1 MTTPS
6 HSQNSPESSLARP
19 VWPRA
24 LPAAFVQI
32 SALVL
37 ALLLGFAIGVTFQ
50 SDHDARA
57 LADGGL
63 ASRSPAPQPAL
74 APAAPP
80 APAPENAAPGLAAA
94 PQATSAPTSREPL
107 APSRAAEP
115 LAPAPMATP
124 EARTRN
130 PLSCPTPMF
139 IATRRMAS
147 SPTTPSLENSRLS
160 PPPGPRRFPS
170 ARRMAAAIAS
180 SISRLPGLGELALE
194 RGHVRSGGRRRGRCS
209 GRRRRRGRRSSRY
222 GQRWTHSFKTSLPN
236 CVPWKRSLR
245 LGRYFATHGLQGAW

>member
-1 MTTPS
+1 MAAR
-6 HSQNSPESSLARP
+6 LAP
-19 VWPRA
+19 
-24 LPAAFVQI
+24 AFVQI

-50 SDHDARA
+50 SDYDARA

-74 APAAPP
+74 APAAPA

-94 PQATSAPTSREPL
+94 PQATLAPTSREPL

-115 LAPAPMATP
+115 RPRRWRP

-130 PLSCPTPMF
+130 PPSCPTPMF

-147 SPTTPSLENSRLS
+147 SPTTPSLQNSRLS

-180 SISRLPGLGELALE
+180 SISRLPGSA
-194 RGHVRSGGRRRGRCS
+194 SPS
-209 GRRRRRGRRSSRY
+209 RGRRPASSALHARTRRR
-222 GQRWTHSFKTSLPN
+222 QRLTQRPGAMSGGP
-236 CVPWKRSLR
+236 CLR
-245 LGRYFATHGLQGAW
+245 AASGEPQFALRGPTPILTG

>member
-1 MTTPS
+1 M
-6 HSQNSPESSLARP
+6 
-19 VWPRA
+19 WPRA

-94 PQATSAPTSREPL
+94 PQATLAPTSREPL

-115 LAPAPMATP
+115 LAPAPMAPGGADAQPALVPYAYVYRYEKDGEFAYHTKSGKFETVAAARTAAISECQANGGRNCKFNFAPSGLCIAIARPPSGEFRVSTP
-124 EARTRN
+124 EPDVASASRNARAQCLEDHASGCRVDKV
-130 PLSCPTPMF
+130 LCP
-139 IATRRMAS
+139 
-147 SPTTPSLENSRLS
+147 
-160 PPPGPRRFPS
+160 
-170 ARRMAAAIAS
+170 
-180 SISRLPGLGELALE
+180 
-194 RGHVRSGGRRRGRCS
+194 
-209 GRRRRRGRRSSRY
+209 
-222 GQRWTHSFKTSLPN
+222 
-236 CVPWKRSLR
+236 
-245 LGRYFATHGLQGAW
+245 